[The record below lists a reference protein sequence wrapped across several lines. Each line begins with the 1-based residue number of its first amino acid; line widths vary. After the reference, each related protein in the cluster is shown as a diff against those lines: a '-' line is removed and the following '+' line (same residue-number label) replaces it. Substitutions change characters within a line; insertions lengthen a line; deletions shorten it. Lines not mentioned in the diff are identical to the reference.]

1 MQFFNW
7 IIRVSVVIAFV
18 IACTTAFAQTG
29 TSNIT
34 GSVIDSSGA
43 VVPGATVTAT
53 NEATGV
59 KSTQTTTDSGV
70 YAFSSLP
77 VGNYTIMVEKQGFKT
92 LVKTNNALQVG
103 TPLTVDVSLEV
114 GSVEEKVTVVGGAEQ
129 LNTANATIGNV
140 VEQKAI
146 ETLPLNGRNPL
157 SLLLLEPGV
166 TQRSAGATGSG
177 VHVNGSRDRAFNVTI
192 DGIEANE
199 SSVPN
204 PVSNLY
210 RLTPDNVQE
219 YKVTTNNATAE
230 EGRNSGASISVATRS
245 GTSEFH
251 GTGYLFI
258 RNEGFNSNE
267 FFASAQGTPKPVIRM
282 FQPGFEM
289 GGPIR
294 KNKTFFFGSYQYN
307 RIDFTQPI
315 DQTFGTPL
323 VLTATAR
330 AGVFRYFIPDSSNP
344 LVVGGTTITRNS
356 PLLVNPLT
364 GVPIVPNCG
373 GAITV
378 RCIASYDT
386 RPGAGNNTL
395 GKTLDSVVAGILNPW
410 PLPNAFTSG
419 DGLNTGAFLWNPPT
433 AVRGPAYAARVD
445 HNFNGSNSM
454 FVRYLFSDYNTLKG
468 DPLNGRPQV
477 FPSEPPLGEVFRR
490 TSNLAVSYRRVFSPR
505 VVNELTFGYARF
517 GFLFT
522 QGEANPA
529 WPDNPPYDFS
539 NISEGYINTP
549 RTARWVTSPQ
559 ILDNLS
565 LVHGSH
571 VFRTGMNFRFYR
583 HVDQRGQPGGINVTP
598 SITFSGSTRP
608 AFKTTASAACPG
620 PNCNSGF
627 IAPVGAIN
635 NTDQTNLSAYINNL
649 YGLPASIN
657 QVFLGNLNN
666 DAFLPF
672 KTGDSVTLYAQKH
685 NADQYNLYFQ
695 DEWKVRPNLTLNY
708 GARWEINPPLNTS
721 PAGSVF
727 VATTPIAGTPLPATP
742 VVNASGA
749 VTFAPAKRWYE
760 GDFKWAIGPR
770 FGLAWSPDFK
780 NGFLNK
786 LTGGSGRSV
795 IRLGYGLAFDTI
807 SSFQVT
813 AVAGRIPGEVQS
825 CASSFSTTTQS
836 FSTITNG
843 CANSAALFTSL
854 NNTIAGGFP
863 TVLPAPILKPS
874 SLLTPPQQLNTN
886 APPVT
891 VFAPHMQL
899 PTVHQWNLSLQREL
913 PWGLVME
920 AGYIGR
926 RGEHLFMAYNINQIN
941 SDPILPSFLIMQQNI
956 AIAGCRPSGTTSAG
970 VACGTVPPV
979 RAQLIAAGLSATAA
993 DSNVLNATATLTDL
1007 QFNAAGSFAER
1018 IENNTL
1024 GLKLRPNQQFSR
1036 ITYLDNSGDSNY
1048 HAAQFTLR
1056 RRFTSGFGLSL
1067 AYTFGK
1073 SIDNQ
1078 SVDPVGST
1086 SGGALTNTTSRAPM
1100 DIRNFRLDRGR
1111 SDFDRRQILQGAT
1124 VWEVPVGKGKHFLAS
1139 SSGIVNHIL
1148 GGWTIN
1154 TLFNYMTGEPFS
1166 VMAGGDSTAAP
1177 GGRTANAAHTS
1188 RAIMQRPVSAELQY
1202 LTGQT
1207 SLGPVLFPTSTALA
1221 CGRDPN
1227 SPFCIPA
1234 PGQNGDGRNLFT
1246 APSYWN
1252 LDLGFIKTFQI
1263 SERFKLQ
1270 FRTEMFNALNHANF
1284 DNPRDAS
1291 VGSPS
1296 LSSQDFGRVCCATVA
1311 PPSTQTVVQTGEAA
1325 RVIQFALKLQF

>member
-1 MQFFNW
+1 MLKPARL
-7 IIRVSVVIAFV
+7 ILLLFV
-18 IACTTAFAQTG
+18 LLISCAAAFAQTG

-34 GSVIDSSGA
+34 GTVTDGTGA
-43 VVPGATVTAT
+43 VVAGASVTAK

-59 KSTQTTTDSGV
+59 ASAQTTTDSGF

-77 VGNYTIMVEKQGFKT
+77 VGKYTINVEKQGFKT
-92 LVKTNNALQVG
+92 LQKTGNVLEVG
-103 TPLTVDVSLEV
+103 TPLTVDAALEI
-114 GSVEEKVTVVGGAEQ
+114 GSVSETVTVTGGQEQ
-129 LNTANATIGNV
+129 LQNANATIGNV

-157 SLLLLEPGV
+157 TLLLLEPGV

-230 EGRNSGASISVATRS
+230 EGRNSGASISVATRA
-245 GTSEFH
+245 GTSEYH
-251 GTGYLFI
+251 GTGYIFI

-267 FFASAQGTPKPVIRM
+267 FFASAQGTPKPLIRM

-294 KNKTFFFGSYQYN
+294 KNKTFFFGSYQFN

-323 VLTATAR
+323 VLTPTAR
-330 AGVFRYFIPDSSNP
+330 TGVFRYFIPDSANP
-344 LVVGGTTITRNS
+344 LVVNGTTITRNS
-356 PLLVNPLT
+356 VALVNPAT
-364 GVPIVPNCG
+364 GLPIVPNCG

-386 RPGAGNNTL
+386 RTAANNTL
-395 GKTLDSVVAGILNPW
+395 GKPLDTLVAGILNPY
-410 PLPNAFTSG
+410 PAPNAFTSG

-445 HNFNGSNSM
+445 HNFNANNSM

-490 TSNLAVSYRRVFSPR
+490 TSNLALSYRRVISSR
-505 VVNELTFGYARF
+505 VVNEFTAGYARF
-517 GFLFT
+517 GFVFT

-539 NISEGYINTP
+539 NLSEGYINTP

-571 VFRTGMNFRFYR
+571 VFRTGLNFRFYR

-598 SITFSGSTRP
+598 SIGFSGTTRP
-608 AFKTTASAACPG
+608 AFRTGACPG
-620 PNCNSGF
+620 TSCNSGF
-627 IAPVGAIN
+627 TAAAGIN
-635 NTDQTNLSAYINNL
+635 STDATNLSSYINNL

-657 QVFLGNLNN
+657 QVFLGNLHD
-666 DAFLPF
+666 DAFQPF
-672 KTGDSVTLYAQKH
+672 KIGDKVTLYAQKH
-685 NADQYNLYFQ
+685 NVDQYNFYFQ
-695 DEWKVRPNLTLNY
+695 DEWKLRPNLTINY
-708 GARWEINPPLNTS
+708 GARWEINPPINTS
-721 PAGSVF
+721 PEASVF
-727 VATTPIAGTPLPATP
+727 VASTPIAGTPLPANP
-742 VVNASGA
+742 VVGQPGS
-749 VTFAPAKRWYE
+749 VTFVPTKRWYE
-760 GDFKWAIGPR
+760 GDFNWAIGPR

-780 NGFLNK
+780 SGFFHRVFGDN
-786 LTGGSGRSV
+786 SQSV
-795 IRLGYGLAFDTI
+795 VRLGYGIAFDTI

-825 CASSFSTTTQS
+825 CSSSFSTSTQA
-836 FSTITNG
+836 FSAIPQCYGTG
-843 CANSAALFTSL
+843 SAAPAALS
-854 NNTIAGGFP
+854 NTIAGGFP
-863 TVLPAPILKPS
+863 TQLPAPTVKPLS
-874 SLLTPPQQLNTN
+874 QLTPLQQLNTN
-886 APPVT
+886 APPIT

-899 PTVHQWNLSLQREL
+899 PTVHQWNLSWQREL
-913 PWGLVME
+913 PKGFVME

-941 SDPILPSFLIMQQNI
+941 AGPILPSFLIMQQNV

-970 VACGTVPPV
+970 AACGTVPAL
-979 RAQLIAAGLSATAA
+979 RAQLIAGGLSATAA
-993 DSNVLNATATLTDL
+993 DNILNQSATLTDL

-1018 IENNTL
+1018 VENNTL
-1024 GLKLRPNQQFSR
+1024 ALKLRPNQQFAR

-1056 RRFTSGFGLSL
+1056 RRFTSGVGLSL
-1067 AYTFGK
+1067 AYTFAK

-1086 SGGALTNTTSRAPM
+1086 SGGALTNTTSRAPT
-1100 DIRNFRLDRGR
+1100 DIRDFGLDRAR
-1111 SDFDRRQILQGAT
+1111 SDFDRRHILQGAT
-1124 VWEVPVGKGKHFLAS
+1124 VWELPVGKGKHFLNS
-1139 SSGIVNHIL
+1139 SPGIVNHLL

-1154 TLFNYMTGEPFS
+1154 SIFNYMTGEGFS
-1166 VMAGGDSTAAP
+1166 VMAGGDSTGAP
-1177 GGRTANAAHTS
+1177 GGRTANAAHTA
-1188 RAIMQRPVSAELQY
+1188 RAIVQRPISAQLQY
-1202 LTGQT
+1202 LQGQT
-1207 SLGPVLFPTSTALA
+1207 SIVPLVFPAGQTALP
-1221 CGRDPN
+1221 CGVDPA
-1227 SPFCIPA
+1227 SAFCIPA
-1234 PGQNGDGRNLFT
+1234 PGQNGSGRNIFT

-1252 LDLGFIKTFQI
+1252 VDLGFIKTIQI
-1263 SERFKLQ
+1263 RERFKIQL
-1270 FRTEMFNALNHANF
+1270 RTEMFNALNRANF

-1296 LSSQDFGRVCCATVA
+1296 LSSPDFGRTCCATVA
-1311 PPSTQTVVQTGEAA
+1311 PPSTQTVVQTGESG
-1325 RVIQFALKLQF
+1325 RVIQFALKFLF